1 MVDWQGTKEGGRH
14 PSVIVGAEMT
24 NKAIFQNSG
33 LLDDLRGRLAECSL
47 VSQYGPE
54 EAGTLVHAFTD
65 LEESMRTFLS
75 DQLPRLIDPTLKSEA
90 LEDVLMDVR
99 EEFRHILY
107 HLHDPQFFRIAEP
120 THDWLIVAETGRK

>member
-1 MVDWQGTKEGGRH
+1 M
-14 PSVIVGAEMT
+14 
-24 NKAIFQNSG
+24 FQTSE
-33 LLDDLRGRLAECSL
+33 LFDDLRRRLAECPM
-47 VSQYGPE
+47 VSQYGAE

-75 DQLPRLIDPTLKSEA
+75 EQLPKLIDPTLKGEA

-107 HLHDPQFFRIAEP
+107 HIHDPQFFRVVEP
-120 THDWLIVAETGRK
+120 THEWLTVSETATK